1 MSGTAY
7 VDASALVKLVLDE
20 PDSPAMFRWYVESR
34 RIATSRI
41 GVIETRRAAARGVH
55 DPDRLRVILATVDVI
70 EVLESIVERASSV
83 APPALRT
90 LDAIHLAT
98 ALALVPDLDAFVTY
112 DDRLADAARSL
123 GLPVVRPA

>member
-20 PDSPAMFRWYVESR
+20 PNSPAMFRWYVESQ

-55 DPDRLRVILATVDVI
+55 DPDRLRVILATVDVL

-112 DDRLADAARSL
+112 DDRLAEAARNL